1 MKSLLG
7 LLLLAAAPLA
17 AQSSTPQ
24 TIVFK
29 VILTTITTPAVQPPP
44 PGDSGEPP
52 VTVPVTPPATDPPVD
67 PPTDTDSNSTPP
79 AGCVSFYSD
88 AVTVMNDLYA
98 NLLYTQQLY
107 KAAQSPTSAGTSAY
121 AATRD
126 TLLQM
131 QLASQDARDIIKIAG
146 PKNMITSEV
155 AGVSSDVAAIPAL
168 LNSKPQLP
176 LDPVIANMQSDLTKV
191 NNLINASSCP
201 QSTPEF

>member
-7 LLLLAAAPLA
+7 LLLLASAPLV
-17 AQSSTPQ
+17 AQSSAPQ

-29 VILTTITTPAVQPPP
+29 VILTTITTSAVQSPPSVT
-44 PGDSGEPP
+44 PGQPP
-52 VTVPVTPPATDPPVD
+52 VNVPVTTPVTDPPVD
-67 PPTDTDSNSTPP
+67 PPTDAGAGSNPP

-88 AVTVMNDLYA
+88 AVTVMNDLYT

-107 KAAQSPTSAGTSAY
+107 TAAQSSTSTSTGTY
-121 AATRD
+121 AANRD
-126 TLLQM
+126 TLIQM

-146 PKNMITSEV
+146 PQNMISSDV

-191 NNLINASSCP
+191 TNLVNASSCP
-201 QSTPEF
+201 QSTP